1 MWRTSLLF
9 VSVLICSCASQ
20 PSSGPTGS
28 SPSKDAPAGPS
39 KEATLACWRDF
50 GSLAKAVK
58 TKLGKQPKGRQ
69 VAAAYAE
76 LANAIDRLPLLDVDP
91 ELTAL
96 LSKVSRDTREFSAV
110 FGRLATRREDIGYG
124 LDKIGES
131 FLRGATGDPFGALRE
146 DLAADREDKASL
158 ERIRTQLRAD
168 QAELSALRA
177 KFTARYRVEFPPP
190 E

>member
-1 MWRTSLLF
+1 MWRTFLILACG
-9 VSVLICSCASQ
+9 LICSCASHQ
-20 PSSGPTGS
+20 SSGPS
-28 SPSKDAPAGPS
+28 SSGPSKD
-39 KEATLACWRDF
+39 ATLACWRDF
-50 GSLAKAVK
+50 VGLTKAVK
-58 TKLGKQPKGRQ
+58 AKLGKQPKGTQ
-69 VAAAYAE
+69 VATAYAE
-76 LANAIDRLPLLDVDP
+76 LANGIDRLPLLDVDT

-96 LSKVSRDTREFSAV
+96 LSKISRDTREFSAV

-131 FLRGATGDPFGALRE
+131 FLRGVTGDPFGALRE
-146 DLAADREDKASL
+146 DMAADREDKAAL

-168 QAELSALRA
+168 DAELSALRG